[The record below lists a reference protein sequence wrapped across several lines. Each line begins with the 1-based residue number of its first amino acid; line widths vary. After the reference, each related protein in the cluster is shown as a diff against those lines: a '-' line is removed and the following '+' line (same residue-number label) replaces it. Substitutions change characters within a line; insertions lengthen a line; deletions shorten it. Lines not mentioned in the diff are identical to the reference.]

1 MEYLYLYLP
10 IPTSEPTLDKS
21 YKDTNIAYRLSGED
35 ASEDVYDR
43 GMVIV
48 DIGGIGVRVGWLVEE

>member
-21 YKDTNIAYRLSGED
+21 YKDTNITYRLSGED

-43 GMVIV
+43 GMEIV
-48 DIGGIGVRVGWLVEE
+48 DIGGMGWMDV

>member
-1 MEYLYLYLP
+1 MEYLYLYQP

-21 YKDTNIAYRLSGED
+21 YKDTNVTYRLSGED

-48 DIGGIGVRVGWLVEE
+48 DIGGMGWMDV